1 MKSNPLPTIRLRVS
15 RVTFHK
21 PLDMADIQTSLQSLA
36 NTFVQGVL
44 KTLSTAS
51 LNELSALTSGAE
63 GGRRGRAAAT
73 VAAAV
78 EGPRKGGR
86 AAAAKG
92 SRGRAAAGRRI
103 RRSSDDVVALA
114 EKVSEFVRGAGG
126 DVAVSDIAKALDVD
140 TADITRPVA
149 IALQAGKIQKRGEKR
164 LTRYFPGD
172 GQRPSRGRKR

>member
-1 MKSNPLPTIRLRVS
+1 
-15 RVTFHK
+15 
-21 PLDMADIQTSLQSLA
+21 MADIQTSLQSLA

-63 GGRRGRAAAT
+63 GGRRGRAPAGV
-73 VAAAV
+73 VAVV
-78 EGPRKGGR
+78 EAGRKGARG
-86 AAAAKG
+86 ALGAKG
-92 SRGRAAAGRRI
+92 SRARGGTGRRI

-114 EKVSEFVRGAGG
+114 DKVAEFVRGAGG

-172 GQRPSRGRKR
+172 EARAARGRKR